1 MNLRRCQQLEKKK
14 YKSDG
19 YMCVSLTS
27 IIANS
32 SIGCSKI
39 MRRKIRRGA
48 RNAERTAAAADLIC
62 VDYSQQSNP
71 SVGRKLLEI
80 SFVHP
85 IRVFLDRRMF
95 WK

>member
-62 VDYSQQSNP
+62 VDYLPRSNP
-71 SVGRKLLEI
+71 SDWRKLLEI
-80 SFVHP
+80 SFLASH
-85 IRVFLDRRMF
+85 
-95 WK
+95 